1 MDAPEDDVR
10 IFPPR
15 NSNSNRTTRAST
27 AHNHHN
33 PNPAAESSLPE
44 SPPAA
49 AGSLRE
55 LLESLRF
62 DHEHS
67 GANNDES
74 GRVYGDINS
83 TSNNNNHRGNADDPS
98 NDDGDEGP
106 DTTEDEDNQ
115 SQSTTSSNE
124 SYLDAG
130 YDNEED
136 YLFDQYG
143 GIGGTAEERA
153 SLAEALA
160 HTLDVGPMADDLFY
174 EEVAMCFLRC
184 RERYKMR
191 VWREERKRARRK
203 IKREMQQQQQQQ
215 QQHSQHQSH
224 SNNNTSGN
232 ANGTAPGGLHRHRSI
247 NTSEE
252 EGEQHIK
259 RGMEKMNM
267 RDSGPVD
274 SEYEQHDED
283 VDDSEVEPIVEGMR
297 SVNVES
303 DFEDVRAERSRRH
316 HQRGGGGG
324 AGKPTEDD
332 DEFSMPSDTS
342 PLGDVY
348 DDVDDID
355 SFMMGSNKKNVAR
368 GSSGTSDDDD
378 DGGDEFDELKNTERS
393 STQPYSDYEEEL
405 EELRAQKASMF
416 VNKNGQAY
424 SFGYGHEPNGPPSD
438 DEDFFV
444 KDPHGVRAEGEME
457 RDDEDDTQYNA
468 NSNARRKSDLTDIS
482 GYGGEAPEEGGNN
495 LPTFRVDLKTEN
507 KKKGKNKGGQRYP
520 PPPPPPPP
528 PRQHN
533 EHTFAH
539 DPGSPMDVDPEME
552 GMTYEEKLAYGAR
565 KAAEDSAAKNDHES
579 LRKGFAIGTAGEAE
593 KNKHKAN
600 NKHHHRPGALG
611 HHPVSSPHKRE
622 KSFYGFDDATTV
634 KDDIT
639 EVASDEEQ
647 DTAKRQQVS
656 LLRDEGRSF
665 YINGAYKESVLKYT
679 EAIRVHTDNYS
690 ERINNGNDNT
700 LAALYGNRAAALMM
714 TGAYSGAS
722 ADCNRAL
729 QCTAHDST
737 KGSLES
743 GPAFRSKILCRMA
756 RALIK
761 AGNVWEAENAFQ
773 AAGEAASQD
782 MSALSRSGGNP
793 EDIRQAEKI
802 LGQCQTDATL
812 GLSDV
817 KRYRD
822 SLEGAAK
829 ITAESSNKGVNL
841 ATDRRNSVQLLMFIN
856 ATLSVSPGSMEL
868 HERKVQALATLK
880 RWAELGNHCE
890 RLAAEMVKIDGI
902 FQGDLASLSPF
913 PDVRAATS
921 LKPDFFEKNPDDISD
936 PPSLRILSPKA
947 VCDAVLRL
955 PNGILPL
962 YLRSLR
968 LEERYTEAAK
978 AGSSIETH
986 MSNSKHQSSR
996 GNVSMQW
1003 LANERDKLR
1012 RTMSWKEKGD
1022 TLFRSGDYERAAAKY
1037 AQCLGIDGDNEEYA
1051 SNPLDNEDAGGR
1063 LHAVLHCNR
1072 AACLMA
1078 LKKYRE
1084 AVKEC
1089 TASLR
1094 IHTHYMKAMLRR
1106 GRCFARIRQYQE
1118 AVSEYERYI
1127 QLVDEAKRS
1136 PQSALNSNAACTFDR
1151 PIDITPSEYSKA
1163 KQELSD
1169 VKKNMKQ
1176 ATATAQTQKEKQT
1189 ESQQWY
1195 NNNFRKAAAG
1205 NTTAHRRKQEAPGGQ
1220 NSDTA
1225 QSRKQHWDATGS
1237 NTRRWDQFGGAS
1249 PKKHNRKSKDAP
1261 TGGGTGPSTGP
1272 SASRKQSSQLPQPAP
1287 AEKNAFCHYSVLEL
1301 NMTASSAEIKKAYHK
1316 MALKYHPDKNSEE
1329 GAADMFRRVK
1339 LAYEVL
1345 GNDDTRFA
1353 YDAEQRRRGRR

>member
-10 IFPPR
+10 LPH
-15 NSNSNRTTRAST
+15 TR
-27 AHNHHN
+27 HHN
-33 PNPAAESSLPE
+33 NRYSSDAMANGIPE
-44 SPPAA
+44 SPMAA

-62 DHEHS
+62 
-67 GANNDES
+67 ADES
-74 GRVYGDINS
+74 HEDGRVYNGDNDNRS
-83 TSNNNNHRGNADDPS
+83 KQTDPS
-98 NDDGDEGP
+98 EEEGEGP
-106 DTTEDEDNQ
+106 DTTEDEN
-115 SQSTTSSNE
+115 STSSSNK

-130 YDNEED
+130 YSNEED

-191 VWREERKRARRK
+191 VWREERKRGRRK
-203 IKREMQQQQQQQ
+203 KREEGRRSM
-215 QQHSQHQSH
+215 
-224 SNNNTSGN
+224 TSGDE
-232 ANGTAPGGLHRHRSI
+232 G
-247 NTSEE
+247 EE
-252 EGEQHIK
+252 ELKH
-259 RGMEKMNM
+259 RMNKMNM
-267 RDSGPVD
+267 RESHPVD
-274 SEYEQHDED
+274 SEYEVHVDDDDDDDE
-283 VDDSEVEPIVEGMR
+283 DSEVEPIVEGMR
-297 SVNVES
+297 SVNVDS
-303 DFEDVRAERSRRH
+303 DFEDVRADRRR
-316 HQRGGGGG
+316 RGKGQH
-324 AGKPTEDD
+324 A
-332 DEFSMPSDTS
+332 DEFSIPSDTS
-342 PLGDVY
+342 PLADDY
-348 DDVDDID
+348 DDAD
-355 SFMMGSNKKNVAR
+355 SFMGPAKKTMPA
-368 GSSGTSDDDD
+368 SSGTSDDEDYDTHTNMRSQPFDHNHDPNRVDRSSLFTNPGDGNNYSFGAGPSDD
-378 DGGDEFDELKNTERS
+378 DDAGRLERER
-393 STQPYSDYEEEL
+393 TA
-405 EELRAQKASMF
+405 RASMF
-416 VNKNGQAY
+416 TKKDGQAY
-424 SFGYGHEPNGPPSD
+424 SFGPGTENHGPASD
-438 DEDFFV
+438 DDDEFFTQGA
-444 KDPHGVRAEGEME
+444 KAEGEME
-457 RDDEDDTQYNA
+457 RDDEDDTEYH
-468 NSNARRKSDLTDIS
+468 RRVSELTGNS
-482 GYGGEAPEEGGNN
+482 GYDGEGPGEGPTV
-495 LPTFRVDLKTEN
+495 PTFRVDLKSDKN
-507 KKKGKNKGGQRYP
+507 KKGAKNKGQRYP

-528 PRQHN
+528 PRQHS
-533 EHTFAH
+533 EHTAH
-539 DPGSPMDVDPEME
+539 SHEHGSPMDIDPEME
-552 GMTYEEKLAYGAR
+552 GLTYEEKMALGAR
-565 KAAEDSAAKNDHES
+565 KAAEESALKNDHES
-579 LRKGFAIGTAGEAE
+579 LRKGFTIGSAGEADK
-593 KNKHKAN
+593 KNHKGKHQS
-600 NKHHHRPGALG
+600 HRQAFAPAT
-611 HHPVSSPHKRE
+611 PHKRE
-622 KSFYGFDDATTV
+622 KSFYGFDDATSV
-634 KDDIT
+634 QDDIT
-639 EVASDEEQ
+639 EISGDGEE
-647 DTAKRQQVS
+647 DLAKRQQVS
-656 LLRDEGRSF
+656 LLRDEGRSY

-679 EAIRVHTDNYS
+679 EAIRVHTENKPHNSNAD
-690 ERINNGNDNT
+690 DNT
-700 LAALYGNRAAALMM
+700 LAALFGNRAAALMM
-714 TGAYSGAS
+714 TGAYSGAA

-729 QCTAHDST
+729 QCTANNANT
-737 KGSLES
+737 GSLES

-756 RALIK
+756 RALLK
-761 AGNVWEAENAFQ
+761 AGNVWDAEKAFQ
-773 AAGEAASQD
+773 SAGEAAAQDLNMLGRTGASQEE
-782 MSALSRSGGNP
+782 A
-793 EDIRQAEKI
+793 RQAEKI

-822 SLEGAAK
+822 SLEGATK
-829 ITAESSNKGVNL
+829 ISAENSNKGINL

-902 FQGDLASLSPF
+902 FQGDLASLNPF
-913 PDVRAATS
+913 PDVRSATS
-921 LKPDFFEKNPDDISD
+921 LKPDFFEKNADDISD
-936 PPSLRILSPKA
+936 PPALRILSPKA

-978 AGSSIETH
+978 AGASIETH
-986 MSNSKHQSSR
+986 MSNSKHKSSR
-996 GNVSMQW
+996 GIVSMQW

-1037 AQCLGIDGDNEEYA
+1037 AQCLGIDGDQTEYE

-1151 PIDITPSEYSKA
+1151 PIDITPTEYSKA
-1163 KQELSD
+1163 KQELAD

-1176 ATATAQTQKEKQT
+1176 ATANAQAQKEKQT

-1195 NNNFRKAAAG
+1195 NNNFHKAAAT
-1205 NTTAHRRKQEAPGGQ
+1205 NAANRRKQEAPGGQ
-1220 NSDTA
+1220 TNNTTQA
-1225 QSRKQHWDATGS
+1225 RKQQWEASGS

-1249 PKKHNRKSKDAP
+1249 PKKQYSQRKSKDAP
-1261 TGGGTGPSTGP
+1261 TGGAGTGPSTGP
-1272 SASRKQSSQLPQPAP
+1272 SAGRKNQSQQQPQPAP
-1287 AEKNAFCHYSVLEL
+1287 AAKDAFCHYTVLEL
-1301 NMTASSAEIKKAYHK
+1301 TMTASSAEIKKAYHK
-1316 MALKYHPDKNSEE
+1316 MALKYHPDKNSDD
-1329 GAADMFRRVK
+1329 GAADIFRRIK

>member
-1 MDAPEDDVR
+1 MAA
-10 IFPPR
+10 
-15 NSNSNRTTRAST
+15 TT
-27 AHNHHN
+27 
-33 PNPAAESSLPE
+33 
-44 SPPAA
+44 
-49 AGSLRE
+49 GSLRE

-62 DHEHS
+62 DQATNTNAENQPPS
-67 GANNDES
+67 NDE
-74 GRVYGDINS
+74 GRVYGD
-83 TSNNNNHRGNADDPS
+83 DD
-98 NDDGDEGP
+98 DDDEDQGP
-106 DTTEDEDNQ
+106 DTTEDE
-115 SQSTTSSNE
+115 STSSSNK

-130 YDNEED
+130 YSNEED

-191 VWREERKRARRK
+191 IWREERKRSRRK
-203 IKREMQQQQQQQ
+203 KREAGGENRRSSM
-215 QQHSQHQSH
+215 
-224 SNNNTSGN
+224 TSGD
-232 ANGTAPGGLHRHRSI
+232 
-247 NTSEE
+247 
-252 EGEQHIK
+252 EGDEQIK
-259 RGMEKMNM
+259 HGMAKMNM

-274 SEYEQHDED
+274 SEYEVHDDED
-283 VDDSEVEPIVEGMR
+283 DDSELEPIVEGMR

-303 DFEDVRAERSRRH
+303 DFEDVRADRRR
-316 HQRGGGGG
+316 RGGE
-324 AGKPTEDD
+324 AHERDD
-332 DEFSMPSDTS
+332 DDFSVPSDTS
-342 PLGDVY
+342 PLGDDY
-348 DDVDDID
+348 DVDAD
-355 SFMMGSNKKNVAR
+355 SFMVPNNK
-368 GSSGTSDDDD
+368 GMPSSGTSDEDEGYDMHTNLRAKSYNHEHDARRTDRSSMFTNAHGRDYSFGMGDSDGDDATNLDRERTARSSMFTNANGKGYSFGPGHERNGPASDDD
-378 DGGDEFDELKNTERS
+378 DEFFATDPRGGRS
-393 STQPYSDYEEEL
+393 
-405 EELRAQKASMF
+405 
-416 VNKNGQAY
+416 
-424 SFGYGHEPNGPPSD
+424 
-438 DEDFFV
+438 
-444 KDPHGVRAEGEME
+444 EGEME
-457 RDDEDDTQYNA
+457 RDDEDDTQYH
-468 NSNARRKSDLTDIS
+468 RRVSDLTGNS
-482 GYGGEAPEEGGNN
+482 GQDREGPGDGTHI
-495 LPTFRVDLKTEN
+495 PTFRVDMKSEKN
-507 KKKGKNKGGQRYP
+507 KKGAKNKGQRYP

-528 PRQHN
+528 PRQHS
-533 EHTFAH
+533 EHTAH
-539 DPGSPMDVDPEME
+539 SYEQGSPMDIDPEME
-552 GMTYEEKLAYGAR
+552 GLTYEEKMAMGAR
-565 KAAEDSAAKNDHES
+565 KLAEDSALKNDHES
-579 LRKGFAIGTAGEAE
+579 LRKGFTVGSAGEGDK
-593 KNKHKAN
+593 KNHKG
-600 NKHHHRPGALG
+600 KHHRAPFVAA
-611 HHPVSSPHKRE
+611 PHKRE
-622 KSFYGFDDATTV
+622 KSFYGFDDATTAQ
-634 KDDIT
+634 DDIT
-639 EVASDEEQ
+639 EVAEDDEQ
-647 DTAKRQQVS
+647 GLAQRQQVS
-656 LLRDEGRSF
+656 LLRDEGRSY

-679 EAIRVHTDNYS
+679 DAIKVHTDNKPNHH
-690 ERINNGNDNT
+690 NNTANDNT

-714 TGAYSGAS
+714 TGAYSGAA

-729 QCTAHDST
+729 QCTANDT
-737 KGSLES
+737 NTGSLES

-756 RALIK
+756 RALLK
-761 AGNVWEAENAFQ
+761 AGNVWDAEKAFQ
-773 AAGEAASQD
+773 SAGEAAAQD
-782 MSALSRSGGNP
+782 LNMLGRSGVSP
-793 EDIRQAEKI
+793 EEARQAEKI

-822 SLEGAAK
+822 SLEGATK
-829 ITAESSNKGVNL
+829 ISAENSNKGVNL

-902 FQGDLASLSPF
+902 FQGDLASLNPF
-913 PDVRAATS
+913 PDVRSATS
-921 LKPDFFEKNPDDISD
+921 LKPDFFEKNPDDIAD
-936 PPSLRILSPKA
+936 PPALRILSPKA

-978 AGSSIETH
+978 AGASIETH
-986 MSNSKHQSSR
+986 MSNSKHKSGR

-1037 AQCLGIDGDNEEYA
+1037 AQCLGIDGDATEYD

-1151 PIDITPSEYSKA
+1151 PIDITPTEYSKA
-1163 KQELSD
+1163 KQELAD
-1169 VKKNMKQ
+1169 VKKSMKQ
-1176 ATATAQTQKEKQT
+1176 ATANAQAQKDKQT

-1195 NNNFRKAAAG
+1195 NNNFRKAAAS
-1205 NTTAHRRKQEAPGGQ
+1205 NAANRRKQEAPGSQ
-1220 NSDTA
+1220 NNNTTQA
-1225 QSRKQHWDATGS
+1225 RKQHWEASGS

-1249 PKKHNRKSKDAP
+1249 PKKQNSQRKSKDAP
-1261 TGGGTGPSTGP
+1261 MGGGGTGPSTGP
-1272 SASRKQSSQLPQPAP
+1272 GANRKNQSQQQSQPA
-1287 AEKNAFCHYSVLEL
+1287 AAAKDAFCHYTVLEL
-1301 NMTASSAEIKKAYHK
+1301 TMTASSAEIKKAYHK

-1329 GAADMFRRVK
+1329 GAADIFRRIK